1 MKPKYFEPDQMA
13 VLMKNE
19 RANFDFIARQFGYED
34 GLDASEQNP
43 GYSFVIHW
51 SSGKIEYRK
60 T

>member
-1 MKPKYFEPDQMA
+1 MA